1 MWKTIFVL
9 PCILLFFAAV
19 LPASEPQG
27 PQLTFATEG
36 HDCGTI
42 YFDEVNVK
50 TIEVE
55 FSNTGDSPLVI
66 SNVRACCGTRVTEWT
81 REPLLPGESGKI
93 NVSFRVPNRPHAI
106 SRVVTVQSNSAGGAR
121 NRFRIKGRVIQRPQ

>member
-1 MWKTIFVL
+1 MWKTIFAL
-9 PCILLFFAAV
+9 PCILLFFVAV
-19 LPASEPQG
+19 LPASEHQG

-50 TIEVE
+50 TIDIE
-55 FSNTGDSPLVI
+55 FSNTGDAPLVI

-81 REPLLPGESGKI
+81 REPVLPGENGII

-106 SRVVTVQSNSAGGAR
+106 SRVVTVESNSASGSR
-121 NRFRIKGRVIQRPQ
+121 NRFRIKGRVVQRPE

>member
-1 MWKTIFVL
+1 MWKTIFAV
-9 PCILLFFAAV
+9 PLLLLYFVGA
-19 LPASEPQG
+19 LSASEHQG

-42 YFDEVNVK
+42 FFDEVNVK
-50 TIEVE
+50 TIEIE

-81 REPLLPGESGKI
+81 REPLLPGENGKI
-93 NVSFRVPNRPHAI
+93 SVSFRIPNRPHAI
-106 SRVVTVQSNSAGGAR
+106 SRVVTVESNSAGGAR
-121 NRFRIKGRVIQRPQ
+121 NRFRIKGRVIQRPE